1 MRERLSDVI
10 RAPFRSLQGC
20 SGGQKGSSDTQ
31 GPDNVIWALK
41 DVSFNVEQGEVVG
54 IIGRNGAGKST
65 LLKVLSRITEPTEG
79 IATIRGRV
87 GSLLEV
93 GTGFH
98 PDLTGRDNIYLSGA
112 LLGMTKTEITGLF
125 DEIIDF
131 AEVEKFI
138 DTPVKHYSSGMY
150 TRLAFSV
157 AAHLNSEV
165 LLVDEVLA
173 VGDVAFQKKCLGRMG
188 TVAKGGRT
196 ILFISHNM
204 AAIRTLC
211 SRAVL
216 LGDGRSL
223 MQGTT
228 ESVISAYLAEEDSDL
243 PAIVEL
249 PRATGDAP
257 GSGMIL
263 RTISWSGD
271 LRSNFRIG
279 ELWRVVV
286 EFEMVEPAKAVIVGV
301 GLVSVEG
308 TPIITYWSEAKDLV
322 PGQYMVEFDCD
333 VSLAQCRLRFN
344 VGLSSQGRPFYYV
357 MDHGLVSIAE
367 VAELEQPFRA
377 SGSGFLISDKRPEI
391 VRADSL
397 EAKGVS

>member
-1 MRERLSDVI
+1 M
-10 RAPFRSLQGC
+10 
-20 SGGQKGSSDTQ
+20 
-31 GPDNVIWALK
+31 IWALR
-41 DVSFNVEQGEVVG
+41 DVSFEVGQGEVVG

-65 LLKVLSRITEPTEG
+65 LLKILSRITEPTEG
-79 IATIRGRV
+79 VAKIRGRV

-98 PDLTGRDNIYLSGA
+98 PDLSGRENIYLSGA
-112 LLGMTKTEITGLF
+112 LLGMTRAEITGLF
-125 DEIIDF
+125 DQIVDF
-131 AEVEKFI
+131 AEVSKFV

-157 AAHLNSEV
+157 AAHLNADV

-188 TVAKGGRT
+188 AVAKGGRT

-216 LGDGRSL
+216 LGEGQSL

-228 ESVISAYLAEEDSDL
+228 ESVISAYLAEGDSDL

-249 PRATGDAP
+249 PRSTGDTP

-263 RTISWSGD
+263 RTISRSGD
-271 LRSNFRIG
+271 SRSNFRIG

-286 EFEMVEPAKAVIVGV
+286 EFEMFESAKAVVAGI

-308 TPIITYWSEAKDLV
+308 IPIITYWSEVKDLV

-333 VSLAQCRLRFN
+333 IPLAQCRVRFN
-344 VGLSSQGRPFYYV
+344 IGLSSQGRPFYYV

-377 SGSGFLISDKRPEI
+377 SGSGLLLSDRRPEI
-391 VRADSL
+391 FCVDSL
-397 EAKGVS
+397 AAKGIS